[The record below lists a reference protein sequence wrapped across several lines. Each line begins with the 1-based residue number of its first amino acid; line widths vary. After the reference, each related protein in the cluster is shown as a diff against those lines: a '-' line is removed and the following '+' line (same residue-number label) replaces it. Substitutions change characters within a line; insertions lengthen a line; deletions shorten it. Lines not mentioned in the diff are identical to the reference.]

1 MKRLFAIL
9 GLSIALFAMSANT
22 ESSAQDRSYIK
33 NAISNWGECRNVTI
47 TETNGNVAIYGANG
61 NARQGIPSQMSDAL
75 QSLND
80 DGKTITDLH
89 LTENGAWVI
98 IYNGNGIWRAG
109 ITDDFEETLLEC
121 NDDGE
126 TITSVSFND
135 NGEWVIVSEE
145 YIHSSSSEIT
155 NWLSEGSDEYGILIS
170 VCMTNNSMVA
180 VYEEGYKFLG
190 DVPESLKKELYKTT
204 IDVTRVKFA
213 GQSWFI
219 SDEEGTYSYRM

>member
-1 MKRLFAIL
+1 MKRLFTIL
-9 GLSIALFAMSANT
+9 SLTVAMFALSANV

-47 TETNGNVAIYGANG
+47 TQTNGNVAIYGTNG
-61 NARQGIPSQMSDAL
+61 NARQGVPTQMSDAL

-80 DGKTITDLH
+80 EGKTITDLH
-89 LTENGAWVI
+89 LSEDGAWVI
-98 IYNGNGIWRAG
+98 VYNGNGIWRAG
-109 ITDDFEETLLEC
+109 IDDEFEQELLEC
-121 NDDGE
+121 NREGE
-126 TITSVSFND
+126 TITSISFND

-145 YIHSSSSEIT
+145 YIRSSSTEIT
-155 NWLSEGSDEYGILIS
+155 NWLSEGSDEYGTLIS
-170 VCMTNNSMVA
+170 VCMTDDSMVA
-180 VYEEGYKFLG
+180 VYEEGYKFIG
-190 DVPESLKKELYKTT
+190 DVPESLKKELYKTS